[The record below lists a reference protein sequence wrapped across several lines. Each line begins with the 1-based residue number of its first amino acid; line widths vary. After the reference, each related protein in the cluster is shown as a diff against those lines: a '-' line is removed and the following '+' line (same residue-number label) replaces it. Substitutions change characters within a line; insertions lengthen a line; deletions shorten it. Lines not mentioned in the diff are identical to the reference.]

1 MQIHELNTFTGTP
14 GAADYLAIDSG
25 QETCKIAAGELGV
38 STQMTKAEAVAGQVT
53 ESRVVQ
59 PSVFKEAV
67 DELATAQ
74 AAEIKVLVVSV
85 SSFSSLPKTV
95 TNSNIT
101 SDMVVLK
108 AELGTPSAQI
118 ADWDVTTSNGSLQIT
133 GTSAISGSTTLK
145 LYLAKSR

>member
-1 MQIHELNTFTGTP
+1 MQIHELNNFQGTP
-14 GAADYLAIDSG
+14 GETDYLAIDSG
-25 QETCKIAAGELGV
+25 SETSKIPAKNLGV
-38 STQMTKAEAVAGQVT
+38 TSNMTLAEAKAGSVT

-67 DELATAQ
+67 EALAD
-74 AAEIKVLVVSV
+74 ILIVSV

-95 TNSNIT
+95 SNSNIT

-108 AELGTPSAQI
+108 AELGTPSAQL
-118 ADWDVTTSNGSLQIT
+118 ADWEVTTSTGSLSIT
-133 GTSAISGSTTLK
+133 GTNAISGSTTLK

>member
-1 MQIHELNTFTGTP
+1 MQIHELNTFTGAP
-14 GAADYLAIDSG
+14 GQTDYLAIDSG

-38 STQMTKAEAVAGQVT
+38 TDNMTLAEAKAGTET
-53 ESRVVQ
+53 ESRVIQ
-59 PSVFKEAV
+59 PSVFNQAV
-67 DELATAQ
+67 AELTN
-74 AAEIKVLVVSV
+74 VLVISV

-108 AELGTPSAQI
+108 AELGTPSAQT
-118 ADWDVTTSNGSLQIT
+118 ADWDVSTSDGLLQIT
-133 GTSAISGSTTLK
+133 GTNAISGSTTLK

>member
-1 MQIHELNTFTGTP
+1 MQIHELNTFVGTP
-14 GAADYLAIDSG
+14 GQTDYLAIDSG
-25 QETCKIAAGELGV
+25 QETCKIPAGELGV
-38 STQMTKAEAVAGQVT
+38 STQMTKAEAVAGTVT

-67 DELATAQ
+67 EAI
-74 AAEIKVLVVSV
+74 ENVLVISI

-95 TNSNIT
+95 TNTNIT

-108 AELGTPSAQI
+108 AELGTPSAQT
-118 ADWDVTTSNGSLQIT
+118 ADWDVTTSDGSLQIT
-133 GTSAISGSTTLK
+133 GTSAIAGSTTLK

>member
-1 MQIHELNTFTGTP
+1 MQIHELNTFVGTP
-14 GAADYLAIDSG
+14 GAADYLPIDTGS
-25 QETCKIAAGELGV
+25 ETCKIAAGELGV
-38 STQMTKAEAVAGQVT
+38 SAQMTLAEAKAGSVT

-67 DELATAQ
+67 EAITN
-74 AAEIKVLVVSV
+74 VLVISV

-133 GTSAISGSTTLK
+133 GTSAISDSTTLK

>member
-14 GAADYLAIDSG
+14 GQTDYLAIDSG
-25 QETCKIAAGELGV
+25 QETCKIPAGDLGV
-38 STQMTKAEAVAGQVT
+38 STQMTLAEATAGT
-53 ESRVVQ
+53 ETASRVIQ

-67 DELATAQ
+67 
-74 AAEIKVLVVSV
+74 AALTNVLVVTV
-85 SSFSSLPKTV
+85 SSFSSLPKAV
-95 TNSNIT
+95 TNSDIT

-108 AELGTPSAQI
+108 AELGTPSAQT
-118 ADWDVTTSNGSLQIT
+118 ADWDVTTYDGSLKIT

>member
-1 MQIHELNTFTGTP
+1 MQIHELNTFVGTP
-14 GAADYLAIDSG
+14 GAADYLPIDTGS
-25 QETCKIAAGELGV
+25 ETCKIAAGELGV

-67 DELATAQ
+67 EAITN
-74 AAEIKVLVVSV
+74 VLVISV

>member
-14 GAADYLAIDSG
+14 GQTDYLAIDSG
-25 QETCKIAAGELGV
+25 QETCKIPAGDLGV
-38 STQMTKAEAVAGQVT
+38 STQMTKAEAIAGT
-53 ESRVVQ
+53 ETASRVVQ

-67 DELATAQ
+67 
-74 AAEIKVLVVSV
+74 AALTNVLVVTV

-95 TNSNIT
+95 TNSDIT

-108 AELGTPSAQI
+108 AELGTPSAQTS
-118 ADWDVTTSNGSLQIT
+118 DWDVTTSTGSLSIT
-133 GTSAISGSTTLK
+133 GTISGSTTLK